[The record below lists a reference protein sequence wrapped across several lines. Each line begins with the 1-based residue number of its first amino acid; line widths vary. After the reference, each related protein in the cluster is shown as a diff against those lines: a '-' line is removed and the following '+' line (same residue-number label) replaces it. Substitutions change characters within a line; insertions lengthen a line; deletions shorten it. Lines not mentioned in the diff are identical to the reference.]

1 MAAAACSQLARP
13 SGGGASQLA
22 GRGAAAAAS
31 LPDWG
36 GGGSPFLAQQG
47 EEKRGGAT
55 VFWEEEEGELQGAG
69 VQSREQG
76 IGPLVEAERKS
87 CVGGERRDEI
97 RFAPRA
103 LDSYSRSGFTIHIFD
118 IQIVGFANI
127 TPI

>member
-1 MAAAACSQLARP
+1 MPGQSNSSAPR
-13 SGGGASQLA
+13 
-22 GRGAAAAAS
+22 

-76 IGPLVEAERKS
+76 IGPLVEAERK
-87 CVGGERRDEI
+87 
-97 RFAPRA
+97 RA
-103 LDSYSRSGFTIHIFD
+103 
-118 IQIVGFANI
+118 A
-127 TPI
+127 